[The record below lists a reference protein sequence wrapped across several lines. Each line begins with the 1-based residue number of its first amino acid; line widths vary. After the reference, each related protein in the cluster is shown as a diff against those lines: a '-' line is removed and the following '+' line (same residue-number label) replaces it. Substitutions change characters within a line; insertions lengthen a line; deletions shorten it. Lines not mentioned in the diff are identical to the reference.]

1 MKMNFLRL
9 IAIGLL
15 SLVLAAGCATT
26 GDTDTGS
33 DASAKAEAEQA
44 IADAKAAQKRAAEVG
59 YEWRDMGKLI
69 DEAQAAYDAGD
80 YARAIELAR
89 KAQEQGAI
97 AEDQYY
103 LEQAKLKLDKLNAM
117 SGLTAEQR
125 DLLAQA
131 NAAYAAQQ
139 GREAYD
145 LASRLEAALAASSM
159 SYTVVRGDNLWNIAG
174 KSSVYGNPYQWPLIY
189 KANSDQIKDADL
201 IYPGQTFSIDR
212 NPSAAAVDAA
222 VNHAKTR
229 GAWSLGVVE
238 ESDKAYLAR

>member
-26 GDTDTGS
+26 GDTDT
-33 DASAKAEAEQA
+33 SAKAEAEQA

-59 YEWRDMGKLI
+59 YEWRDMAKMI
-69 DEAQAAYDAGD
+69 EEAQAAYDAGD
-80 YARAIELAR
+80 YAKATELAR

-103 LEQAKLKLDKLNAM
+103 LQQAKFKLDELNKM
-117 SGLTAEQR
+117 SGLTADQR

-145 LASRLEAALAASSM
+145 LASRLEAALAASSI
-159 SYTVVRGDNLWNIAG
+159 SYTVARGDNLWNIAG

-189 KANSDQIKDADL
+189 KANSDKIQDADL

-229 GAWSLGVVE
+229 GAWSVGAVE